1 VSKLSSS
8 KTKIL
13 LAGPQ
18 GSGKTTQ
25 AKFIAQKYGLHFI
38 SAGKLLRE
46 LAQSG
51 SEEGERI
58 RQQMEE
64 GEFVDDKVAAR
75 LVKEEIEK
83 DSQNGFVL
91 DGFPRRFSQ
100 LEYFNPDF
108 DQVIYLDVPDGEV
121 VDRMLGRGRADDTP
135 EAIGERL
142 RLYHSNTE
150 PVLDYYDRQGKLI
163 KVNASQAPGATAEQ
177 SIRQIADEV
186 DEKLKDGL
194 GDK

>member
-1 VSKLSSS
+1 MSKLSSS

>member
-1 VSKLSSS
+1 MSKLSSS

-18 GSGKTTQ
+18 GSGKTAQ

>member
-1 VSKLSSS
+1 MSKLSSS

-64 GEFVDDKVAAR
+64 GEFADDKVAAR

>member
-1 VSKLSSS
+1 MSKLSSS

-51 SEEGERI
+51 S
-58 RQQMEE
+58 EE

>member
-1 VSKLSSS
+1 M
-8 KTKIL
+8 KIL

-25 AKFIAQKYGLHFI
+25 AKFLAQKYGLTFI

-46 LAQSG
+46 LARSG

-64 GEFVDDKVAAR
+64 GGFVDDKVAAR
-75 LVKEEIEK
+75 LVSEGIDK
-83 DSQNGFVL
+83 DSKNGFIL

-108 DQVIYLDVPDGEV
+108 DKVIYLEVPDKEV
-121 VDRMLGRGRADDTP
+121 SGRMLQRGRADDTP
-135 EAIGERL
+135 EAIEERL
-142 RLYHSNTE
+142 RLYHEETE
-150 PVLDYYDRQGKLI
+150 PVLNYYEKQGKLI
-163 KVNASQAPGATAEQ
+163 RVNASQAPGVTAEQ
-177 SIRQIADEV
+177 SIRQIADEIDKRV
-186 DEKLKDGL
+186 KDSRG
-194 GDK
+194 G

>member
-1 VSKLSSS
+1 MSKLSSS

-100 LEYFNPDF
+100 LEYFNPAF